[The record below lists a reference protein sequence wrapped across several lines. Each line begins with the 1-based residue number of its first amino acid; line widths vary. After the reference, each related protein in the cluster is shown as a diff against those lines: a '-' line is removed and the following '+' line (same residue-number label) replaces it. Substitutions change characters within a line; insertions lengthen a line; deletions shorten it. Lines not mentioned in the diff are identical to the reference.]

1 MDRPKA
7 LALSVSITGVIAAA
21 VAALALNFG
30 LIGAGAS
37 PAPTPTLSGVTASGA
52 ATVDQ
57 GTSFSLGSSD
67 ERSDDVGEYE
77 DGQHDVSDAP
87 VATSGEEHEDD

>member
-30 LIGAGAS
+30 LIGAGAA
-37 PAPTPTLSGVTASGA
+37 PAPAPTLSGVTASGA
-52 ATVDQ
+52 ASVDP
-57 GTSFSLGSSD
+57 GTTFSLGSSD
-67 ERSDDVGEYE
+67 NRSDDDEYE
-77 DGQHDVSDAP
+77 GGEHEDGDAP
-87 VATSGEEHEDD
+87 VAAPTQEHDDD

>member
-1 MDRPKA
+1 MDRSKA

-21 VAALALNFG
+21 LAAFALNFG

-37 PAPTPTLSGVTASGA
+37 PAPTPALSGVTASGA

-57 GTSFSLGSSD
+57 GTTFSLGSTN
-67 ERSDDVGEYE
+67 RSGEDDEYE
-77 DGQHDVSDAP
+77 GGEHEGSDAP
-87 VATSGEEHEDD
+87 VAAPTQEHEDD